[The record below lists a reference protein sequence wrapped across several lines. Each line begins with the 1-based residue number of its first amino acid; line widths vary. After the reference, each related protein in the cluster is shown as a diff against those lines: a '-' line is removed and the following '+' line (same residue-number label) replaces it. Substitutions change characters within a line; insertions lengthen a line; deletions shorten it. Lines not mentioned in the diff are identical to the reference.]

1 MTARFAT
8 TVLALALAVLASS
21 AGLASAQPSPLQQAE
36 AAYLEIDFDATHR
49 HAMAALRAGG
59 NSAEQ
64 LVRIYQLLG
73 IASSAL
79 GQGAEARDFF
89 VRMLALDRDAQLDAS
104 VPPRLRDPFLEA
116 RGVWAARPGRFDLQ
130 VGLDRPRSALR
141 VEVADPSGMA
151 ARIEVHGRGQGE
163 AEYVSQ
169 EVEARSAVDVV
180 LPGAGAADRVEY
192 YIDVLDEHGNRM
204 RSEGSAISPRS
215 VGRDPV
221 APGAAAAVGGRS
233 VFEEPAFWIVTA
245 IIVAA
250 GAATAA
256 GVVIDQR
263 SRIGVQTGVSIGI
276 DL

>member
-1 MTARFAT
+1 MRPSLRT
-8 TVLALALAVLASS
+8 TLVALVLAVAVS
-21 AGLASAQPSPLQQAE
+21 AAPAAAQQTPLQQAE
-36 AAYLEIDFDATHR
+36 AAYLDIDFEATHR

-59 NSAEQ
+59 SSPEQ

-79 GQGAEARDFF
+79 GRETEARDFF

-130 VGLDRPRSALR
+130 VGLDRGRSAVR
-141 VEVADPSGMA
+141 VEVTDPSGMA
-151 ARIEVHGRGQGE
+151 RRIAVHARLEGE
-163 AEYVSQ
+163 AQYVTQ
-169 EVEARSAVDVV
+169 EAEGRTTVEVV
-180 LPGAGAADRVEY
+180 VPGANTANRVEY
-192 YIDVLDEHGNRM
+192 YVDVLDEHGNRM
-204 RSEGSAISPRS
+204 RSEGTAFAPRS

-221 APGAAAAVGGRS
+221 AGGGGAPAGGGTS
-233 VFEEPAFWIVTA
+233 IFEEPAFWIVTA

-250 GAATAA
+250 GAGTAA
-256 GVVIDQR
+256 GVIVDQR
-263 SRIGVQTGVSIGI
+263 SRIGVQSTVSIGI